1 MNKIHLRAFA
11 FGLLLSTC
19 IFGSYYYL
27 SGDNGAAAKF
37 SNEELIAKVEDKG
50 YKVVE
55 QKTYEELEAKAKDAE
70 ATPTKEETKETEQ
83 TDTAKEKAAKEEA
96 AKEEEKPAEAVKEYK
111 LNIIS
116 GMQSSEI
123 ATLLKD
129 AGIITDAFEFEQYL
143 INTGYHTKVQ
153 LGEFVVKSD
162 MTYEQLAKIITKS

>member
-19 IFGSYYYL
+19 IFGTYYYF
-27 SGDNGAAAKF
+27 SGDNGAAAKL
-37 SNEELIAKVEDKG
+37 SNEELIAQVEDKG
-50 YKVVE
+50 YKVVDE
-55 QKTYEELEAKAKDAE
+55 KAYEELEAKAKDAE
-70 ATPTKEETKETEQ
+70 ATPTEEEETKETEQ
-83 TDTAKEKAAKEEA
+83 TDTTKEEA

-129 AGIITDAFEFEQYL
+129 AGIITDAFDFEQYL
-143 INTGYHTKVQ
+143 INTGSHTKVQ

>member
-19 IFGSYYYL
+19 IFGTYYYF
-27 SGDNGAAAKF
+27 SGDNGAAAKL
-37 SNEELIAKVEDKG
+37 SNEELIAQVEEKG
-50 YKVVE
+50 YKVVDE
-55 QKTYEELEAKAKDAE
+55 KAYEELEAKAKDTE
-70 ATPTKEETKETEQ
+70 ATPTEEETKETETEQ
-83 TDTAKEKAAKEEA
+83 TDTTKEEA

-129 AGIITDAFEFEQYL
+129 AGIITDAFDFEQYL

>member
-19 IFGSYYYL
+19 LFGTYYYF
-27 SGDNGAAAKF
+27 SGNNGTAAKL
-37 SNEELIAKVEDKG
+37 SKEELIAQVEDKG
-50 YKVVE
+50 YKVVDE
-55 QKTYEELEAKAKDAE
+55 KEYEELEAKANDAGA
-70 ATPTKEETKETEQ
+70 ATEEETKETEQ
-83 TDTAKEKAAKEEA
+83 QTETKKET
-96 AKEEEKPAEAVKEYK
+96 AKEEEQPAEAVKEYK

>member
-19 IFGSYYYL
+19 ILGSYYYL
-27 SGDNGAAAKF
+27 SGDNGTARKL
-37 SNEELIAKVEDKG
+37 SNKELIAQVEDKG

-55 QKTYEELEAKAKDAE
+55 EKAYEELEAKAKAAE
-70 ATPTKEETKETEQ
+70 TSPAKEETKETEQ
-83 TDTAKEKAAKEEA
+83 TDTAKEEEA
-96 AKEEEKPAEAVKEYK
+96 AKEEEQPAEAVKEYK

-129 AGIITDAFEFEQYL
+129 AGIITDAFDFEQYL
-143 INTGYHTKVQ
+143 IKTGYHTKVQ

>member
-27 SGDNGAAAKF
+27 SGDHGAASKL
-37 SNEELIAKVEDKG
+37 SNKELIAQVEDKG

-55 QKTYEELEAKAKDAE
+55 QKAYEELEAKAKDAE

-83 TDTAKEKAAKEEA
+83 TNTTKEEA
-96 AKEEEKPAEAVKEYK
+96 AKEEEQPAEAVKEYK
-111 LNIIS
+111 LTIIS

-129 AGIITDAFEFEQYL
+129 AGIITDAFDFEQYL
-143 INTGYHTKVQ
+143 IKSGYHTKVQ

>member
-19 IFGSYYYL
+19 IFGSYYYF
-27 SGDNGAAAKF
+27 SEDNGATAKL
-37 SNEELIAKVEDKG
+37 SNEELIAQVEDKG
-50 YKVVE
+50 YKVVDE
-55 QKTYEELEAKAKDAE
+55 KVYAELEAKAKDTE
-70 ATPTKEETKETEQ
+70 AAPTEEETKETEQ
-83 TDTAKEKAAKEEA
+83 KDTSKEEA
-96 AKEEEKPAEAVKEYK
+96 AKEEEQPADAVKEYK

-143 INTGYHTKVQ
+143 INAGYHTKVQ

>member
-27 SGDNGAAAKF
+27 SGESGAAAKL
-37 SNEELIAKVEDKG
+37 SNKELIAQIEDKG

-55 QKTYEELEAKAKDAE
+55 QKAYEELEAKAKDTE
-70 ATPTKEETKETEQ
+70 ATPSEEETKEAEQ
-83 TDTAKEKAAKEEA
+83 TDTV
-96 AKEEEKPAEAVKEYK
+96 KEEEQPAEAVKEYK

-129 AGIITDAFEFEQYL
+129 AGIITDAFDFEQYL

>member
-19 IFGSYYYL
+19 IFGTYYYF
-27 SGDNGAAAKF
+27 SGDNGAAAKL
-37 SNEELIAKVEDKG
+37 SNEELIAQVEDKG

-55 QKTYEELEAKAKDAE
+55 EKAYEELEAKAKDAE
-70 ATPTKEETKETEQ
+70 ATPPEEETKETEQ
-83 TDTAKEKAAKEEA
+83 TDTTKEET
-96 AKEEEKPAEAVKEYK
+96 AKEEEQPAEAVKEYK

-162 MTYEQLAKIITKS
+162 MTFEQLAKIITKS

>member
-11 FGLLLSTC
+11 FGLLLSTS
-19 IFGSYYYL
+19 IFGTYYYF
-27 SGDNGAAAKF
+27 SGDNGAAAKL
-37 SNEELIAKVEDKG
+37 SNKELIAQVEDKG

-55 QKTYEELEAKAKDAE
+55 EKVYEELEAKANGAE
-70 ATPTKEETKETEQ
+70 AAPTEEETKETEQ
-83 TDTAKEKAAKEEA
+83 TDTTNEEA
-96 AKEEEKPAEAVKEYK
+96 AKEEEQPAEAVKEYK

-129 AGIITDAFEFEQYL
+129 AGIITDAFDFEQYL

>member
-19 IFGSYYYL
+19 ILGTYYYFSGNNGTVDKL
-27 SGDNGAAAKF
+27 SK
-37 SNEELIAKVEDKG
+37 EELIAQVEEKG
-50 YKVVE
+50 YKVVDE
-55 QKTYEELEAKAKDAE
+55 KEYEELEAKAKYAE
-70 ATPTKEETKETEQ
+70 STPTEEETKETEQ
-83 TDTAKEKAAKEEA
+83 TDTTKEET
-96 AKEEEKPAEAVKEYK
+96 AKEEEQPAEAVKEYK